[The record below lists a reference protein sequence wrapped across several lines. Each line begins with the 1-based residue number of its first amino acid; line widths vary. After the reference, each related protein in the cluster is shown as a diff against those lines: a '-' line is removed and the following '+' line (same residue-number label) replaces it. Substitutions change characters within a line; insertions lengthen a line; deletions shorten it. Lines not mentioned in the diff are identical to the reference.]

1 VKPGIEAMYRENPS
15 LSAEW
20 LSSRTAKD
28 VSKLFSISVV
38 DDDGDSTERVNAA
51 AKELVPFVQQ
61 LTDVINEV
69 GGSIGR
75 QGFDTVESWLVHHMN
90 EAASSSDSGNTA
102 GQLVKNLVESFPST
116 FDDKYVLK
124 GRPVTLYKKAQL
136 VVGELYH
143 RFRKEDPRYD
153 FPDGGKLTAF
163 IDNVIV
169 AVLRKLGVV
178 KCSQELEQ
186 KIESHVE
193 LMSGSEE
200 EVSLRA
206 AAMIGVET
214 ISRLRSGDELT
225 PVELGNYLWG
235 YLGKTPEFRPFTRHA
250 TRNTVFY

>member
-1 VKPGIEAMYRENPS
+1 
-15 LSAEW
+15 
-20 LSSRTAKD
+20 
-28 VSKLFSISVV
+28 
-38 DDDGDSTERVNAA
+38 
-51 AKELVPFVQQ
+51 
-61 LTDVINEV
+61 
-69 GGSIGR
+69 
-75 QGFDTVESWLVHHMN
+75 
-90 EAASSSDSGNTA
+90 
-102 GQLVKNLVESFPST
+102 
-116 FDDKYVLK
+116 
-124 GRPVTLYKKAQL
+124 VTLYKKAQL

-193 LMSGSEE
+193 LLSGSEE